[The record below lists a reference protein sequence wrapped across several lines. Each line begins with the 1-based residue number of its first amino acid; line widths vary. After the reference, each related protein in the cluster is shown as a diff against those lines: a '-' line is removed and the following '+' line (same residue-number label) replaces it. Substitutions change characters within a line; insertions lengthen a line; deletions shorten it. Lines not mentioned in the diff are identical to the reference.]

1 LGPADSLKWE
11 VRGTPIPN
19 LGLVEEQFDRFV
31 QGYSHRLLKLLD
43 STTPRDYS
51 ESVTAALDA
60 HPTVAPPPIPVESL
74 PPVLSHFLTKVAPML
89 RAAKANLRVL
99 SATEVSTLTQI
110 VDVMLALGDCTSDDS
125 VEVTHWLYAAGRQFA
140 ETLEAKGFVSQRRR
154 SDTGVQATSDTNTVS
169 SRYALAA

>member
-1 LGPADSLKWE
+1 
-11 VRGTPIPN
+11 
-19 LGLVEEQFDRFV
+19 
-31 QGYSHRLLKLLD
+31 
-43 STTPRDYS
+43 
-51 ESVTAALDA
+51 
-60 HPTVAPPPIPVESL
+60 
-74 PPVLSHFLTKVAPML
+74 ML